1 MIRCF
6 HVVLL
11 RPATWIGTANC
22 TNGLREGIVEAGIP
36 MDNDDDVHDQIG
48 DAKGIGVVCP
58 GLRPL
63 EKLQHPETNKHV
75 LTLCS
80 LKKNSGK
87 CLVSDIPIEAE
98 QLVQADLWVLDAKNS
113 IENVSGDH

>member
-1 MIRCF
+1 MLC
-6 HVVLL
+6 VVLL
-11 RPATWIGTANC
+11 RLATRIGTANC

-58 GLRPL
+58 SLRPL
-63 EKLQHPETNKHV
+63 EKLQHPETRRHAH
-75 LTLCS
+75 TPCS
-80 LKKNSGK
+80 SKKGSGK
-87 CLVSDIPIEAE
+87 FLGCDIPIEAE
-98 QLVQADLWVLDAKNS
+98 QLVEADLWVLDAKNS